1 MKDIEALDTEDR
13 LKVMA
18 RIYLLKDNPY
28 PEGSKKLEAKD
39 NLWRGRVG
47 DYRKYTRSRRKCF
60 WYLLYVLEIGKTY
73 TRIYEITDLILLI

>member
-28 PEGSKKLEAKD
+28 PEGSKKLEAKTTCGETGLATTG
-39 NLWRGRVG
+39 NIPGPEEGASGACCACGKQERYIQESL
-47 DYRKYTRSRRKCF
+47 K
-60 WYLLYVLEIGKTY
+60 LLT
-73 TRIYEITDLILLI
+73 

>member
-28 PEGSKKLEAKD
+28 PEGSKKLEAKN
-39 NLWRGRVG
+39 NLWRNRVG
-47 DYRKYTRSRRKCF
+47 DYRIIYQVQKKVLLVLVVRVGNRKD
-60 WYLLYVLEIGKTY
+60 
-73 TRIYEITDLILLI
+73 IYKNL